1 MLKEKIK
8 TDMKE
13 AMKRGDAAV
22 VSVLRMLL
30 AALQNKEIEKRTDSL
45 AEEEVLQVLTTETR
59 KRKES
64 VLGFEKGNR
73 PELAEKEKKE
83 LAVIKAY
90 LPEDASE
97 EEVRKAV
104 KEAIAKTGAQGP
116 KDMGKVMGMAM
127 GVLKG
132 RTDGDAVQRMVKEIL
147 SV

>member
-1 MLKEKIK
+1 
-8 TDMKE
+8 MKE

-127 GVLKG
+127 GALKNRAEG
-132 RTDGDAVQRMVKEIL
+132 NTVQQIVKEVL
-147 SV
+147 GA